1 MPFFASTVKPTSFVM
16 MMFPGTEDGQK
27 LSVNESVSDSV
38 AGSTS
43 HDGAFASTVTA
54 VDAALAGEFNP
65 ALIATVVK
73 VYAVPAVKPVMVHEP
88 DAPVTVHVAPPGDAV
103 TTYDV
108 GVRPLDGA
116 VTVMV
121 ALSSPATT
129 AGVPGAFGSGREG
142 AMFVTVI
149 VKES

>member
-1 MPFFASTVKPTSFVM
+1 M
-16 MMFPGTEDGQK
+16 MMLPGIADGQK
-27 LSVNESVSDSV
+27 PSVNSSVSDSV
-38 AGSTS
+38 AGSAS
-43 HDGAFASTVTA
+43 HDGAFARTVTA
-54 VDAALAGEFNP
+54 GDAALAGELNP
-65 ALIATVVK
+65 DLIATVVK

-103 TTYDV
+103 TTYEV

-129 AGVPGAFGSGREG
+129 VGIPGAFGSGREG